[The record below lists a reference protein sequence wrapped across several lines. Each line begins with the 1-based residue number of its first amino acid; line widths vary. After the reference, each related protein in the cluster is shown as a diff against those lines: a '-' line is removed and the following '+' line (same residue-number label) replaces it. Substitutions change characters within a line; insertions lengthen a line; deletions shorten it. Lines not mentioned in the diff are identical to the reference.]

1 MRFPLNM
8 GLTGLA
14 IDQKQSLVSLEGED
28 DPKYSFEVDNI
39 NQLMD
44 FENILIMPLIDS
56 KGKLKGVVQLVNK
69 IDSTEIPEEDSIE
82 LS

>member
-1 MRFPLNM
+1 
-8 GLTGLA
+8 
-14 IDQKQSLVSLEGED
+14 VSLEGED

-56 KGKLKGVVQLVNK
+56 EGKLKGVV
-69 IDSTEIPEEDSIE
+69 
-82 LS
+82 